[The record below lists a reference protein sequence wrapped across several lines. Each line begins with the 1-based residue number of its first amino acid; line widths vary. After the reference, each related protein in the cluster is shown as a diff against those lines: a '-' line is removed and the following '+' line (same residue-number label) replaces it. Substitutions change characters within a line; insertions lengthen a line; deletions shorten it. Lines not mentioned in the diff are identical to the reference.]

1 MKSKC
6 LLDPSIRVVNNLR
19 MTLDRMAVALE
30 ELATKGPIKPV
41 ELRGL
46 ENLDEYV
53 KAEDLTVIN
62 GLKEM
67 PPKTGVREVVDPQ
80 HYRTGWLLSEEMCK
94 QYLEECMKA
103 KQMVHKTQIDRK
115 EFSTEEYINQQIDI
129 FKGLVMM
136 GYPGYYGL
144 GAYEPIRMLLE
155 EEADFDPRTTD
166 WLDLDKTT
174 IWVVSKE
181 LQPPKLFSDYFGK
194 NEKQKFVV
202 KLQSKG
208 SGAPQ
213 REPAL
218 DQDTHKQMLSYY
230 HKKQEEFKKLETDDS
245 D

>member
-1 MKSKC
+1 
-6 LLDPSIRVVNNLR
+6 
-19 MTLDRMAVALE
+19 
-30 ELATKGPIKPV
+30 
-41 ELRGL
+41 
-46 ENLDEYV
+46 
-53 KAEDLTVIN
+53 
-62 GLKEM
+62 
-67 PPKTGVREVVDPQ
+67 
-80 HYRTGWLLSEEMCK
+80 
-94 QYLEECMKA
+94 
-103 KQMVHKTQIDRK
+103 MVHKTQIDRK
-115 EFSTEEYINQQIDI
+115 EFTTEESINHQMDV

-155 EEADFDPRTTD
+155 GEADFDPRTSD

-213 REPAL
+213 REPGI
-218 DQDTHKQMLSYY
+218 DQETHKQMLSYY